1 MFISIMVQIK
11 FDRHIIYKM
20 CVLDGVQSLECFV
33 YLVIITFIVSSSSLL
48 LRHDYI
54 IKSLPGV
61 KCYRDKFLQGK

>member
-20 CVLDGVQSLECFV
+20 CVLDGVKSLECFCISGD
-33 YLVIITFIVSSSSLL
+33 YNIIVSSSSLL

-54 IKSLPGV
+54 IKSLPGL
-61 KCYRDKFLQGK
+61 KCYRGKFL